1 MAAFKVDENLPL
13 EVTAVLQ
20 RAGFDAMSVHD
31 QRMDGSMDATIANVC
46 KAEQRAIVTL
56 DLDFADIL
64 AYPPEDYFG
73 LIVLRLD
80 HQDKQHVVDVLTRL
94 VPKLAHDEE
103 LIGKLWIINEQTIRI
118 RG

>member
-1 MAAFKVDENLPL
+1 MVAIKVDENLPL
-13 EVTAVLQ
+13 EATVVLQ
-20 RAGFDAMSVHD
+20 KAGFDAMSVHD
-31 QRMDGSMDATIANVC
+31 QKMDGSTDATIADVC

-73 LIVLRLD
+73 LIILRLD
-80 HQDKQHVVDVLTRL
+80 QQDKQHVVNVLTRL
-94 VPKLAHDEE
+94 VPKIAGGEE
-103 LIGKLWIINEQTIRI
+103 LIGKLWIVNEQTIRI